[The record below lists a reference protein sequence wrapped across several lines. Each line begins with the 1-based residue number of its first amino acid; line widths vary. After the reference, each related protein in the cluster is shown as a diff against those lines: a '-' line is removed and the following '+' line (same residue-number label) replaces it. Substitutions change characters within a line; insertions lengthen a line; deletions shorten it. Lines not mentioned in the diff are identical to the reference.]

1 MITAPTPR
9 RLLSPSAV
17 AAVSEASPVPSCRTV
32 FLGTPEL
39 ARTILSALASAP
51 DVQLVAVGAQ
61 PDRPVGRGLQ
71 LAAPP
76 VKVEAVRLGLPVL
89 QPKSARDP
97 GFLEALRELMPD
109 LIVVA
114 AYGQILPQSLLDL
127 PRHGCINVHTSLL
140 PRWRGA
146 APIQWAIASGDAET
160 GVTLMRMDA
169 GLDTGPIIA
178 AAHTPLSDC
187 DTGSTLHDRLAALG
201 AELLLGTLPEYLAG
215 RRPPRPQ
222 PTEGVTL
229 ARKIRREDGRLDWT
243 QPARTLWQRLR
254 AFTPWPGAFAFL
266 PSDTHAKLL
275 KVHEAHPESPPAS
288 PSEPEAPPGTV
299 LPGDGTALRIACGR
313 GVLRLLEVQPEGGRR
328 MTAAAFLAGHPI
340 HRLE

>member
-1 MITAPTPR
+1 VPEAPP
-9 RLLSPSAV
+9 A
-17 AAVSEASPVPSCRTV
+17 PSCRTV
-32 FLGTPEL
+32 FLGTPDL
-39 ARTILSALASAP
+39 ARTILAALVSAP
-51 DVQLVAVGAQ
+51 GIQLVAAGAQ
-61 PDRPVGRGLQ
+61 PDRPVGRGLH

-76 VKVEAVRLGLPVL
+76 VKEEALRLGLPVL

-97 GFLEALRELMPD
+97 AFLETLRELNPD

-114 AYGQILPQSLLDL
+114 AYGQILPQTLLDL

-169 GLDTGPIIA
+169 GLDTGPMIA
-178 AAHTPLSDC
+178 AARTRITDS
-187 DTGSTLHDRLAALG
+187 DTGATLHDRLAMLG
-201 AELLLGTLPEYLAG
+201 AELLVDTLPEYLAG
-215 RRPPRPQ
+215 RRPPQAQ

-243 QPARTLWQRLR
+243 QSAGTLWRRLR
-254 AFTPWPGAFAFL
+254 AFTPWPGAYAFI
-266 PSDTHAKLL
+266 PATPQPKLL
-275 KVHEAHPESPPAS
+275 KVHSAQWEDPMDGPPTGS
-288 PSEPEAPPGTV
+288 SSPGTV
-299 LPGDGTALRIACGR
+299 LPGNGSCLRVACGD

-328 MTAAAFLAGHPI
+328 MNAAAFLAGHAVS
-340 HRLE
+340 RLE